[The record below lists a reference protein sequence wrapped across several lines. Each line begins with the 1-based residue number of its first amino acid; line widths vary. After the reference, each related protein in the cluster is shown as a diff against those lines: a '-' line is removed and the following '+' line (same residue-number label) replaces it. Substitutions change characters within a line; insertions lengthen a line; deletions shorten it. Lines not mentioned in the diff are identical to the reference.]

1 MPCLEIFKTWLDMA
15 ICSTFEINL
24 LWGRDGIRWL
34 PDLFF
39 FFYLKGI
46 SLAAVCDF
54 CLLSVHCTPLGR
66 VWPCL
71 PYRLL
76 QAVENFRPTSLP
88 SYRLNKTATPFMQ
101 CFQAPQAFRWPSEFA
116 SPSQQLSHTGGTSTA
131 AIFDF
136 LNISSAFLLPF
147 KILL

>member
-1 MPCLEIFKTWLDMA
+1 MLGDFQNMTGHG
-15 ICSTFEINL
+15 NL
-24 LWGRDGIRWL
+24 LYLWDKPALRKGWNQMTSRS
-34 PDLFF
+34 FF

-54 CLLSVHCTPLGR
+54 CLLSIHCTPLSR

-101 CFQAPQAFRWPSEFA
+101 YFQAPQAFRWPSEFA
-116 SPSQQLSHTGGTSTA
+116 SPSQQLSHTRGTSMA

-136 LNISSAFLLPF
+136 FNISSAFLL
-147 KILL
+147 ILL